1 MPRRLHVIAWTATL
15 CCVMGLSSPIA
26 AQGRP
31 PQARGQAA
39 PPQGAFRD
47 SLEERVR
54 VRMGQVMRAR
64 LGLNDAQMRQL
75 MATNRRF
82 EMQKRELVQQERDV
96 RSGLRDELASGDN
109 TRDAQIAALLDRMVA
124 VQRRRIDLI
133 EAEQMEL
140 ATFLSPTQRARFFG
154 MEEQVRRRVEEM
166 RDEGARNQQQRQ
178 TPPPRRPPAAGTRRP
193 PAR

>member
-1 MPRRLHVIAWTATL
+1 MRRRIVILALTAAAL
-15 CCVMGLSSPIA
+15 CVCGLPSPLA
-26 AQGRP
+26 AQAPP
-31 PQARGQAA
+31 PQARGQVA

-54 VRMGQVMRAR
+54 VRMGQMMRTQ
-64 LGLNDAQMRQL
+64 LGLNDTQMRQL

-82 EMQKRELVQQERDV
+82 ELQKRELVQQERDV
-96 RSGLRDELASGDN
+96 RNGLRDELASSDVA
-109 TRDAQIAALLDRMVA
+109 RDAQISALLDRMVD

-133 EAEQMEL
+133 EAEQKEL

-154 MEEQVRRRVEEM
+154 MEEQVRRRLEEM
-166 RDEGARNQQQRQ
+166 RDQGARNQQQRQ
-178 TPPPRRPPAAGTRRP
+178 APPRRRPPAGGARRP